1 MKKLFTLVLMAVA
14 LLTATT
20 ASAQVKFGVKGGL
33 NVTDMH
39 LNDEVFDKSNQAGWY
54 IGPTVKVS
62 LPVTGLGVD
71 IAALY
76 DYRSAKVTEVTDPSN
91 EEVKVKQQSIN
102 VPVNLRYGIGLGSL
116 ASIIFHAGPQIGFNV
131 GDKNFKWTDTSNYAL
146 KKSNFSFNVGL
157 GVSVA
162 KHLEVTGNYNIACG
176 KTADA
181 TVLKTVQN
189 VAGTAVKSHSRNNSW
204 QIGLAYYF

>member
-76 DYRSAKVTEVTDPSN
+76 DYRSAKVTDPST

-181 TVLKTVQN
+181 TVLKTVQD

>member
-76 DYRSAKVTEVTDPSN
+76 DYRSAKVTDPSN

-181 TVLKTVQN
+181 TTVLMTVQN

>member
-1 MKKLFTLVLMAVA
+1 MKKILTLA
-14 LLTATT
+14 LLAIGLLV
-20 ASAQVKFGVKGGL
+20 AAPADAQVKFGVKGGL

-39 LNDEVFDKSNQAGWY
+39 LSSEVFDKSNQAGWY

-76 DYRSAKVTEVTDPSN
+76 DYRSAKVTDPSN
-91 EEVKVKQQSIN
+91 EDIKIKQQSIN

-146 KKSNFSFNVGL
+146 KKSNFSVNVGL

-162 KHLEVTGNYNIACG
+162 KHFEITGNYNITCG

-189 VAGTAVKSHSRNNSW
+189 VAGTSVKSKSRNSSW
-204 QIGLAYYF
+204 QVGLAYYF

>member
-1 MKKLFTLVLMAVA
+1 MKKILTLA
-14 LLTATT
+14 LLAICLLV
-20 ASAQVKFGVKGGL
+20 AAPADAQVKFGVKGGL

-39 LNDEVFDKSNQAGWY
+39 LSSEVFDKSNQAGWY

-76 DYRSAKVTEVTDPSN
+76 DYRSAKVTDPSN
-91 EEVKVKQQSIN
+91 EDIKIKQQSIN

-146 KKSNFSFNVGL
+146 KKSNFSVNVGL

-162 KHLEVTGNYNIACG
+162 KHFEITGNYNIACG

-189 VAGTAVKSHSRNNSW
+189 VAGTSVKSKSRNSSW
-204 QIGLAYYF
+204 QVGLAYYF

>member
-1 MKKLFTLVLMAVA
+1 MKKILTLA
-14 LLTATT
+14 LLAIGLLV
-20 ASAQVKFGVKGGL
+20 AAPADAQVKFGVKGGL

-39 LNDEVFDKSNQAGWY
+39 LSSEVFDKSNQAGWY

-76 DYRSAKVTEVTDPSN
+76 DYRSAKVTDPSN
-91 EEVKVKQQSIN
+91 EDIKIKQQSIN

-146 KKSNFSFNVGL
+146 KKSNFSVNVGL

-162 KHLEVTGNYNIACG
+162 KHFEITGNYNIACG

-189 VAGTAVKSHSRNNSW
+189 VAGTSVKSKSRNSSW
-204 QIGLAYYF
+204 QVGLAYYF

>member
-1 MKKLFTLVLMAVA
+1 MKKILTLA
-14 LLTATT
+14 LLA
-20 ASAQVKFGVKGGL
+20 AGLFFAAPADAQVKFGVKGGL

-39 LNDEVFDKSNQAGWY
+39 LNSEVFDKSNQAGWY

-76 DYRSAKVTEVTDPSN
+76 DYRSAKVTDPSN

-102 VPVNLRYGIGLGSL
+102 VPLNLRYGIGLGSL

-146 KKSNFSFNVGL
+146 KKSNFSVNVGL
-157 GVSVA
+157 GVSIA
-162 KHLEVTGNYNIACG
+162 KHFELTGNYNIACG

-189 VAGTAVKSHSRNNSW
+189 MAGTAVKSKSRNNSW

>member
-1 MKKLFTLVLMAVA
+1 MKKLYSIIILFATLFAFDA
-14 LLTATT
+14 A
-20 ASAQVKFGVKGGL
+20 AQFR
-33 NVTDMH
+33 
-39 LNDEVFDKSNQAGWY
+39 W
-54 IGPTVKVS
+54 GPTA
-62 LPVTGLGVD
+62 GVDFTNLKFKQDIFTVDSSTAFQVGVQGEKMFPGIGFGID

-76 DYRSAKVTEVTDPSN
+76 DYRSAKVTDPSN
-91 EEVKVKQQSIN
+91 EDIKIKQQSIN

-146 KKSNFSFNVGL
+146 KKSNFSVNVGL

-162 KHLEVTGNYNIACG
+162 KHFEITGNYNIACG

-181 TVLKTVQN
+181 TVLKTVQD
-189 VAGTAVKSHSRNNSW
+189 VAGTSVKSKSRNSSW
-204 QIGLAYYF
+204 QVGLAYYF

>member
-1 MKKLFTLVLMAVA
+1 MTVA
-14 LLTATT
+14 LFTATT

-76 DYRSAKVTEVTDPSN
+76 DYRSAKVTDPFN

-181 TVLKTVQN
+181 TTVQN

>member
-1 MKKLFTLVLMAVA
+1 MKKLFTLVLMTVA
-14 LLTATT
+14 LFTATT

-54 IGPTVKVS
+54 IGPTIKVS

-76 DYRSAKVTEVTDPSN
+76 DYRSAKVTDPSN

-131 GDKNFKWTDTSNYAL
+131 GDKNFKWTETSNYAL

-181 TVLKTVQN
+181 TTVQKTVQN

>member
-1 MKKLFTLVLMAVA
+1 MKKILTLA
-14 LLTATT
+14 LLAICLLV
-20 ASAQVKFGVKGGL
+20 AAPADAQVKFGVKGGL

-39 LNDEVFDKSNQAGWY
+39 LSSEVFDKSNQAGWY

-76 DYRSAKVTEVTDPSN
+76 DYRSAKVTDPSN
-91 EEVKVKQQSIN
+91 EDIKIKQQSIN

-146 KKSNFSFNVGL
+146 KKSNFSVNVGL

-162 KHLEVTGNYNIACG
+162 KHFEITGNYNIACG

-181 TVLKTVQN
+181 TVLKTVQD
-189 VAGTAVKSHSRNNSW
+189 VAGTSVKSKSRNSSW
-204 QIGLAYYF
+204 QVGLAYYF

>member
-1 MKKLFTLVLMAVA
+1 MKKILTLA
-14 LLTATT
+14 LLA
-20 ASAQVKFGVKGGL
+20 AGLFFAAPADAQVKFGVKGGL

-39 LNDEVFDKSNQAGWY
+39 LNSEVFDKSNQAGWY
-54 IGPTVKVS
+54 IGPTVKAS

-76 DYRSAKVTEVTDPSN
+76 DYRSAKVTDPSN

-102 VPVNLRYGIGLGSL
+102 VPLNLRYGIGLGSL

-146 KKSNFSFNVGL
+146 KKSNFSVNVGL
-157 GVSVA
+157 GVSIA
-162 KHLEVTGNYNIACG
+162 KHFELTGNYNIACG

-189 VAGTAVKSHSRNNSW
+189 VAGTAVKSKSRNNSW
-204 QIGLAYYF
+204 QIGVAYYF

>member
-1 MKKLFTLVLMAVA
+1 MKKILTLA
-14 LLTATT
+14 LLAIGLLV
-20 ASAQVKFGVKGGL
+20 AAPADAQVKFGVKGGL

-39 LNDEVFDKSNQAGWY
+39 LSSEVFDKSNQAGWY
-54 IGPTVKVS
+54 IGPTVKLS

-76 DYRSAKVTEVTDPSN
+76 DYRSAKVTDPSN
-91 EEVKVKQQSIN
+91 EDIKIKQQSIN

-146 KKSNFSFNVGL
+146 KKSNFSVNVGL

-162 KHLEVTGNYNIACG
+162 KHFEITGNYNIACG

-189 VAGTAVKSHSRNNSW
+189 VAGTSVKSKSRNSSW
-204 QIGLAYYF
+204 QVGLAYYF

>member
-1 MKKLFTLVLMAVA
+1 MAVA

-76 DYRSAKVTEVTDPSN
+76 DYRSAKVTDHPSN

>member
-1 MKKLFTLVLMAVA
+1 MKKLFTLVLMTVA
-14 LLTATT
+14 LFTATT

-76 DYRSAKVTEVTDPSN
+76 DYRSAKVTAPSN

-116 ASIIFHAGPQIGFNV
+116 ASIIFHAGPQVGFNV

-162 KHLEVTGNYNIACG
+162 KHLEVTGNFNIACG

>member
-1 MKKLFTLVLMAVA
+1 MTLA
-14 LLTATT
+14 LLAIGLLV
-20 ASAQVKFGVKGGL
+20 AAPADAQVKFGVKGGL

-39 LNDEVFDKSNQAGWY
+39 LSSEVFDKSNQAGWY

-76 DYRSAKVTEVTDPSN
+76 DYRSAKVTDPSN
-91 EEVKVKQQSIN
+91 EDIKIKQQSIN

-116 ASIIFHAGPQIGFNV
+116 ASIIFHPGPQIGFNV

-146 KKSNFSFNVGL
+146 KKSNFSVNVGL

-162 KHLEVTGNYNIACG
+162 KHFEITGNYNIACG

-181 TVLKTVQN
+181 TVLKTVQD
-189 VAGTAVKSHSRNNSW
+189 VAGTSVKSKSRNSSW
-204 QIGLAYYF
+204 QVGLAYYF

>member
-1 MKKLFTLVLMAVA
+1 MKKILTLA
-14 LLTATT
+14 LLAIGLLV
-20 ASAQVKFGVKGGL
+20 AAPADAQVKFGVKGGL

-39 LNDEVFDKSNQAGWY
+39 LSSEVFDKSNQAGWY

-76 DYRSAKVTEVTDPSN
+76 DYRSAKVTDPSN
-91 EEVKVKQQSIN
+91 EDIKIKQQSIN

-116 ASIIFHAGPQIGFNV
+116 ASIIFHAGTQIGFNV

-146 KKSNFSFNVGL
+146 KKSNFCVNVGL

-162 KHLEVTGNYNIACG
+162 KHFEITGNYNIACG

-181 TVLKTVQN
+181 TVLKTVQD
-189 VAGTAVKSHSRNNSW
+189 VAGTSVKSKSRNSSW
-204 QIGLAYYF
+204 QVGLAYYF

>member
-1 MKKLFTLVLMAVA
+1 MAVA

-76 DYRSAKVTEVTDPSN
+76 DYRSAKVTDPSN

-181 TVLKTVQN
+181 TTVLMTVQN

>member
-1 MKKLFTLVLMAVA
+1 MTKILTLA
-14 LLTATT
+14 LLAIGLLV
-20 ASAQVKFGVKGGL
+20 AAPADAQVKFGVKGGL

-39 LNDEVFDKSNQAGWY
+39 LSSEVFDKSNQAGWY

-76 DYRSAKVTEVTDPSN
+76 DYRSAKVTDPSN
-91 EEVKVKQQSIN
+91 EDIKIKQQSIN

-146 KKSNFSFNVGL
+146 KKSNFSVNVGL

-162 KHLEVTGNYNIACG
+162 KHFEITGNYNIACG

-189 VAGTAVKSHSRNNSW
+189 VAGTSVKSKSRNSSW
-204 QIGLAYYF
+204 QVGLAYYF

>member
-1 MKKLFTLVLMAVA
+1 MKKILTLA
-14 LLTATT
+14 LLA
-20 ASAQVKFGVKGGL
+20 AGLFFAAPADAQVKFGVKGGL

-39 LNDEVFDKSNQAGWY
+39 LNSEVFDKSNQAGWY

-76 DYRSAKVTEVTDPSN
+76 DYRSAKVTDPSN

-102 VPVNLRYGIGLGSL
+102 VPLNLRYGIGLGSL

-146 KKSNFSFNVGL
+146 KKSNFSVNVGL
-157 GVSVA
+157 GVSIA
-162 KHLEVTGNYNIACG
+162 KHFELTGNYNIACG

-189 VAGTAVKSHSRNNSW
+189 VAGTAVKSKSRNNSW
-204 QIGLAYYF
+204 QVGIAYYF

>member
-1 MKKLFTLVLMAVA
+1 MKKLFTLVLMTVA

-76 DYRSAKVTEVTDPSN
+76 DYRSAKVTDPSN

-181 TVLKTVQN
+181 TVLKTVQD

>member
-76 DYRSAKVTEVTDPSN
+76 DYRSAKVTDHPSN

-181 TVLKTVQN
+181 TEN

>member
-1 MKKLFTLVLMAVA
+1 MTVA
-14 LLTATT
+14 LFTATT

-54 IGPTVKVS
+54 IGPTIKVS

-76 DYRSAKVTEVTDPSN
+76 DYRSAKVTDPSN

-131 GDKNFKWTDTSNYAL
+131 GDKNFKWRENSNYAL
-146 KKSNFSFNVGL
+146 KK
-157 GVSVA
+157 
-162 KHLEVTGNYNIACG
+162 
-176 KTADA
+176 
-181 TVLKTVQN
+181 
-189 VAGTAVKSHSRNNSW
+189 
-204 QIGLAYYF
+204 

>member
-1 MKKLFTLVLMAVA
+1 MKKILTLA
-14 LLTATT
+14 LLAIGLLV
-20 ASAQVKFGVKGGL
+20 AAPADAQVKFGVKGGL

-39 LNDEVFDKSNQAGWY
+39 LSSEVFDKSNQAGWY

-76 DYRSAKVTEVTDPSN
+76 DYRSAKVTDPSN
-91 EEVKVKQQSIN
+91 EDIKIKQQSIN

-146 KKSNFSFNVGL
+146 KKSNFSVNVGL

-162 KHLEVTGNYNIACG
+162 KHFEITGNYNIACG

-189 VAGTAVKSHSRNNSW
+189 VADTAVKSKSRNSSW
-204 QIGLAYYF
+204 QVGLAYYF

>member
-1 MKKLFTLVLMAVA
+1 MKKILTLA
-14 LLTATT
+14 LLAIGLLV
-20 ASAQVKFGVKGGL
+20 AAPADAQVKFGVKGGL

-39 LNDEVFDKSNQAGWY
+39 LSSEVFDKSNQAGWY

-76 DYRSAKVTEVTDPSN
+76 DYRSAKVTDPSN
-91 EEVKVKQQSIN
+91 EDIKIKQQSIN

-146 KKSNFSFNVGL
+146 KKSNFSVNVGAGL
-157 GVSVA
+157 MLLN
-162 KHLEVTGNYNIACG
+162 HLQLSANYNIACG
-176 KTADA
+176 HTGD
-181 TVLKTVQN
+181 VELKS
-189 VAGTAVKSHSRNNSW
+189 TAVDAISQIAGFKKGSRANAW

>member
-1 MKKLFTLVLMAVA
+1 MKKILTLA
-14 LLTATT
+14 LLAIGLLVE
-20 ASAQVKFGVKGGL
+20 APADAQVKFGVKGGL

-39 LNDEVFDKSNQAGWY
+39 LSSEVFDKSNQAGWY

-76 DYRSAKVTEVTDPSN
+76 DYRSAKVTDPSN
-91 EEVKVKQQSIN
+91 EDIKIKQQSIN

-116 ASIIFHAGPQIGFNV
+116 ANIIFHAGPQIGFNV

-146 KKSNFSFNVGL
+146 KKSNFSVNVGL

-162 KHLEVTGNYNIACG
+162 KHFEITGNYNIACG

-181 TVLKTVQN
+181 TVLKTVQD
-189 VAGTAVKSHSRNNSW
+189 VAGTSVKSKSRNSSW
-204 QIGLAYYF
+204 QVGLAYYF

>member
-1 MKKLFTLVLMAVA
+1 MKKLFTLVLMTVA

-39 LNDEVFDKSNQAGWY
+39 INDEVFDKSNQAGWY

-76 DYRSAKVTEVTDPSN
+76 DYRSAKVTDPSN

-181 TVLKTVQN
+181 TFLKTVQN

>member
-1 MKKLFTLVLMAVA
+1 MTVA

-76 DYRSAKVTEVTDPSN
+76 DYRSAKVTDPSN

-181 TVLKTVQN
+181 TVLKTVQD

>member
-1 MKKLFTLVLMAVA
+1 MKKILTLA
-14 LLTATT
+14 LLA
-20 ASAQVKFGVKGGL
+20 AGLFFAAPADAQVKFGVKGGL

-39 LNDEVFDKSNQAGWY
+39 LNSEVFDKSNQAGWY

-76 DYRSAKVTEVTDPSN
+76 DYRSAKVTDPSN

-102 VPVNLRYGIGLGSL
+102 VPLNLRYGIGLGSL

-146 KKSNFSFNVGL
+146 KKSNFSVNVGL
-157 GVSVA
+157 GVSIA
-162 KHLEVTGNYNIACG
+162 KHFELTGNYNIACG

-189 VAGTAVKSHSRNNSW
+189 VAGTAVKSKSRNNSW
-204 QIGLAYYF
+204 QIGVAYYF

>member
-1 MKKLFTLVLMAVA
+1 MKKILTLA
-14 LLTATT
+14 LLAVGLLV
-20 ASAQVKFGVKGGL
+20 AAPADAQVKFGVKGGL

-39 LNDEVFDKSNQAGWY
+39 LSSEVFDKSNQAGWY

-76 DYRSAKVTEVTDPSN
+76 DYRSAKVTDPSN
-91 EEVKVKQQSIN
+91 EDIKIKQQSIN

-146 KKSNFSFNVGL
+146 KKSNFSVNVGL

-162 KHLEVTGNYNIACG
+162 KHFEITGNYNIACG

-181 TVLKTVQN
+181 TVLKTAQD
-189 VAGTAVKSHSRNNSW
+189 VAGTAVKSKSRNSSW
-204 QIGLAYYF
+204 QVGLAYYF

>member
-1 MKKLFTLVLMAVA
+1 MAVA

-76 DYRSAKVTEVTDPSN
+76 DYRSAKVTDPSN

>member
-1 MKKLFTLVLMAVA
+1 MKKILTLA
-14 LLTATT
+14 LLAIGLLV
-20 ASAQVKFGVKGGL
+20 AAPADAQVKFGVKGGL

-39 LNDEVFDKSNQAGWY
+39 LSSEVFDKSNQAGWY

-76 DYRSAKVTEVTDPSN
+76 DYRSAKVTDPSN
-91 EEVKVKQQSIN
+91 EDIKIKQQSIN

-146 KKSNFSFNVGL
+146 KKSNFSVNVGL

-162 KHLEVTGNYNIACG
+162 KHFEITGNYNIACG

-181 TVLKTVQN
+181 TVLKTVQD
-189 VAGTAVKSHSRNNSW
+189 VAGTSVKSKSRNSSW
-204 QIGLAYYF
+204 QVGLAYYF

>member
-1 MKKLFTLVLMAVA
+1 MKKILTLA
-14 LLTATT
+14 LLAIGLLVE
-20 ASAQVKFGVKGGL
+20 APADAQVKFGVKGGL

-39 LNDEVFDKSNQAGWY
+39 LSSEVFDKSNQAGWY

-76 DYRSAKVTEVTDPSN
+76 DYRSAKVTDPSN
-91 EEVKVKQQSIN
+91 EDIKIKQQSIN

-146 KKSNFSFNVGL
+146 KKSNFSVNVGL

-162 KHLEVTGNYNIACG
+162 KHFEITGNYNIACG

-181 TVLKTVQN
+181 TVLKTVQD
-189 VAGTAVKSHSRNNSW
+189 VAGTSVKSKSRNSSW
-204 QIGLAYYF
+204 QVGLAYYF